1 MNKNTNKFIKT
12 SNLFSSY
19 NSNKNEVFEN
29 YGPFFYGITCLI
41 NPKLVVEIG
50 TCKGYS
56 TIYIAQAIKDCNNG
70 GKMKCFDLWTED
82 EKKTNFHKKQQGKHL
97 TSTENEIKNTL
108 LENNLENIVDIY
120 LYPYAKV
127 YAIGESLKSKDF
139 FKDIA
144 AGDIVRLSMELMTMI
159 PNPAYEDYLN
169 TLNERPKKYM
179 TAPSQYIP
187 SIDRYKGMKFPISPL
202 NPVPSD
208 DYMYL
213 IPGTFIDC
221 TL

>member
-1 MNKNTNKFIKT
+1 MEPTKLESVINNESPAEKEKNYKR
-12 SNLFSSY
+12 L
-19 NSNKNEVFEN
+19 
-29 YGPFFYGITCLI
+29 
-41 NPKLVVEIG
+41 
-50 TCKGYS
+50 
-56 TIYIAQAIKDCNNG
+56 Q
-70 GKMKCFDLWTED
+70 
-82 EKKTNFHKKQQGKHL
+82 
-97 TSTENEIKNTL
+97 EIKEKSFEEFKTKNIDLTNIPKMFNYDKILIEIFRIEVPRNESSSGLLVPNSSISSTL
-108 LENNLENIVDIY
+108 DVSNYVSTENIVDIY